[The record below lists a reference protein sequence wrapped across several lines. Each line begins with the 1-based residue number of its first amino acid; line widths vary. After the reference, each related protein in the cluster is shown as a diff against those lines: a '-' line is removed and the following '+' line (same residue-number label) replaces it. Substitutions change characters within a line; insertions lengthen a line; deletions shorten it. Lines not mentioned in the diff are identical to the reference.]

1 VRPTLR
7 SSAVDPFRRVRIPRD
22 LTPLI
27 GHSDREVDPESVGMT
42 AAGVERIWASVVRLF
57 RRGMHPALTVCVRRE
72 GEVVLD
78 RSLGWARGGGPGE
91 PRGGDRV
98 VLATPDTPFCVFST
112 SKAITATLLHVLA
125 ERGVLHLGDRVADYL
140 PEFAGKGRDAIT
152 IEHVLSHRA
161 GIPQIPR
168 ELMDLDRLA
177 DPDRLLE
184 AIPLLRARHRPG
196 TAVAY
201 HAVSGGFVLAEVV
214 RRATG
219 ADIRTV
225 LAKEILEPLE
235 FRWTNYGV
243 AAADVP
249 QVGLSYPTGLP
260 PLPPISN
267 LLTRALGVPVDELTR
282 MSNDPRLLTGI
293 VPSGNVVSTAFELSR
308 FMELLC
314 AGGTMDAITVMTPRT
329 IRRAL
334 AETAYHEFDR
344 TLGVPLRY
352 SSGFMLG
359 ARAMSPFGPHTDEAF
374 GHMGFT
380 NISAWAD
387 PRRELAVGLITSGKA
402 VVGPHLDALWR
413 FARRV
418 GVEASRVA
426 EPRLYRM

>member
-7 SSAVDPFRRVRIPRD
+7 ASAVDPFRRVAIPRD

-27 GHSDREVDPESVGMT
+27 GRSDREVDPESVGMT
-42 AAGVERIWASVVRLF
+42 MESVERIWASVRTLF
-57 RRGMHPALTVCVRRE
+57 RRGLNPAVTVCVRRQ
-72 GEVVLD
+72 GQVVLD
-78 RSLGWARGGGPGE
+78 RSLGWARGAGPGE
-91 PRGGDRV
+91 ARDAER

-112 SKAITATLLHVLA
+112 SKAITATLIHVLA
-125 ERGVLHLGDRVADYL
+125 ERGTLHLGDRVADYL
-140 PEFAGKGRDAIT
+140 PEFAGSGRDAIT
-152 IEHVLSHRA
+152 IEQVLSHRA
-161 GIPQIPR
+161 GIPQIPQ

-184 AIPLLRARHRPG
+184 AIPLLRSRHKPG
-196 TAVAY
+196 AAVAY
-201 HAVSGGFVLAEVV
+201 HAISGGFVLAEVV

-225 LAKEILEPLE
+225 LAKEILDPLD

-243 AAADVP
+243 NEADLP
-249 QVGLSYPTGLP
+249 DVGMAYPTGLRAVP
-260 PLPPISN
+260 PLST
-267 LLTRALGVPVDELTR
+267 LMTRALGVPVDELTR

-293 VPSGNVVSTAFELSR
+293 VPSGNVVSTAHELSR

-314 AGGTMDAITVMTPRT
+314 AGGTMDGVTVMSPRT

-344 TLGVPLRY
+344 TLGVPIRY

-359 ARAMSPFGPHTDEAF
+359 ARAISPFGPHTDEAF

-402 VVGPHLDALWR
+402 VVGPHLDAVWR

-418 GVEASRVA
+418 GVEAPRVA
-426 EPRLYRM
+426 EPRLYQS